1 MLLTLLLVQARR
13 SVSRVRADH
22 VSIPSALSERVCSGG
37 ILPPPSLFR
46 HTLRHHRLSMI
57 LMFVAYSPGWSYAN
71 HVTIAGRD
79 EHLCYGKYGRDWDKY
94 KSIVKYRLIPGI
106 Y

>member
-1 MLLTLLLVQARR
+1 
-13 SVSRVRADH
+13 
-22 VSIPSALSERVCSGG
+22 
-37 ILPPPSLFR
+37 
-46 HTLRHHRLSMI
+46 MI